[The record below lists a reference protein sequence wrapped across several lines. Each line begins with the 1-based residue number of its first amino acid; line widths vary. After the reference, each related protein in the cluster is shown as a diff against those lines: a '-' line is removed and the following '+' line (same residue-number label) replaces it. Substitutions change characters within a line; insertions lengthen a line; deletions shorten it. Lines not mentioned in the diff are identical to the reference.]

1 MRREPEVLFLCTH
14 NSAAAKWLKSSSGA
28 PTTAFAPTEPDSS
41 LAPSTPHQP
50 GDGEGGLRDL
60 SKQACN
66 GVKDYLRLRNVAY
79 TISVYAHADEACSRV
94 FPTARIILNWPSMTP
109 PHSTAPARKP
119 SNTSAAYAIISR
131 LGSARG

>member
-50 GDGEGGLRDL
+50 GDGE
-60 SKQACN
+60 ACN

-119 SNTSAAYAIISR
+119 SNTSAAYETISR